1 MDWISQELWLW
12 YGDSMV
18 IQVEETKEPVT
29 AEWCREF
36 VFEEFDSIG
45 MKDGTAL
52 KSIFVHLLWYA
63 QWDDI
68 AESVNASLED

>member
-36 VFEEFDSIG
+36 VFEDWHNTRIDE
-45 MKDGTAL
+45 GTAL
-52 KSIFVHLLWYA
+52 HTIFTRLLWDA
-63 QWDDI
+63 EWEKI
-68 AESVNASLED
+68 AERVNAVLED

>member
-18 IQVEETKEPVT
+18 LQVEETKEPVT

-36 VFEEFDSIG
+36 VFEDFDSIG
-45 MKDGTAL
+45 MKEGTAL
-52 KSIFVHLLWYA
+52 YSVFNHMLWHA
-63 QWDDI
+63 QWHSI
-68 AESVNASLED
+68 AESVNAALED

>member
-29 AEWCREF
+29 AEWCRDY
-36 VFEEFDSIG
+36 VYNDFDSIG
-45 MKDGTAL
+45 MKEGTAL
-52 KSIFVHLLWYA
+52 YSVFNHLLWHA
-63 QWDDI
+63 QRDDI